1 MASRLSDIRI
11 WIAIFFI
18 MRLYGITNPPLEL
31 SHSWRQ
37 VSVNTVARNFYHE
50 NNYNILFP
58 KVDTAGNKS
67 GITGMEF
74 PLLNYIIFL
83 AEKLFGYSHWYGR
96 LINLIIS
103 SIGTYY
109 FYLTVKKY
117 IGEKI
122 AFYAAFILLNS
133 IWFTFSRKIMPDTFS
148 MSLSI
153 IGLYYGLELLFNKGS
168 VKNIAAFFV
177 FSILGI
183 LSKIPSA
190 FVFSL
195 LLIPLINKDVGS
207 KKRLIATVT
216 LSLSL
221 LLTCLWYF
229 VWVPYLNNTYEYSE
243 FFMGK
248 EFGTGVSE
256 IFARFNTFLSR
267 FYDSSLKYIGFLV
280 FLCGLYWALKRRDRL
295 IIGIL
300 GIAFTAFMVFVFKAG
315 ENFTHHNYYIVPFA
329 PIMALIAGYGLSQMK
344 NKVVVVALLFL
355 ITVECISSRQHDF
368 KIPKKEGYRLDLE
381 NIVNSH
387 IESGS
392 LIAVNGVGDPIDIY
406 YANRK
411 GWNIKN
417 SDVNISFLSGLKNMG
432 CRYFILNKHSF
443 DGKPIDLEFKKVYE
457 DPSYTIFQL

>member
-1 MASRLSDIRI
+1 MVSRLSDIRI
-11 WIAIFFI
+11 WIAVFFI

-31 SHSWRQ
+31 SSIWRQ

-50 NNYNILFP
+50 NSYNMFFP

-74 PLLNYIIFL
+74 PLLNYFIFL

-103 SIGTYY
+103 STGTYY
-109 FYLTVKKY
+109 FYLIAKKY
-117 IGEKI
+117 IDERV

-168 VKNIAAFFV
+168 VKNITAFFV
-177 FSILGI
+177 FSTLGM

-190 FVFSL
+190 LVFGL
-195 LLIPLINKDVGS
+195 LLIPLTNKGVDN
-207 KKRLIATVT
+207 KKRLIATFT

-221 LLTCLWYF
+221 ILTGLWYF
-229 VWVPYLNNTYEYSE
+229 VWVPYLNNTYGYSE

-248 EFGTGVSE
+248 DFRTGVSE
-256 IFARFNTFLSR
+256 IFVRFNIFLSR
-267 FYDSSLKYIGFLV
+267 FYDSSLKYVGFIV
-280 FLCGLYWALKRRDRL
+280 FLYGLYWALKRRDRL
-295 IIGIL
+295 ILGII
-300 GIAFTAFMVFVFKAG
+300 GIAFAAFMVFVFKAG
-315 ENFTHHNYYIVPFA
+315 ENFIIHNYYVVPFA

-344 NKVVVVALLFL
+344 NRVVVVTLLSL
-355 ITVECISSRQHDF
+355 IAAECIINRQHDF
-368 KIPKKEGYRLDLE
+368 KIPPKEVYRLGLE
-381 NIVNSH
+381 KIVNAH
-387 IESGS
+387 VESDS

-411 GWNIKN
+411 GWNIRN
-417 SDVNISFLSGLKNMG
+417 SDVNRSFLSELKKIG
-432 CRYFILNKHSF
+432 CRYFIVNKHSL
-443 DGKPIDLEFKKVYE
+443 DGKPIDLEFEKVYE
-457 DPSYTIFQL
+457 DPSYMIFQL